1 MRNFISKRNFFTS
14 AVSVFLSVFMVA
26 VVAYGAST
34 MDTASVG
41 AGTSTP
47 GASLGVKGAA
57 LIEGQ
62 IWADNLIATSSAI
75 SSGFGTTAPGAE
87 FTVSGSGIFE
97 GFVSS
102 NYFTST
108 STNTSWVMGQVGI
121 GTTTPG
127 AQLAVDG
134 MGLFNGIVEAD
145 SFVATSTS
153 ATSTLKWSLDVATS
167 SLQVSGVSG
176 QVVIG
181 ATTTI
186 ADGGVM
192 GRDLNPDPA
201 LTITGTGNAASATGT
216 LYVSGGG
223 INGGEIIIRS
233 SDGFN
238 CVSLTVLSGNVDPFT
253 SNIALATLLN
263 AKIVACPR

>member
-1 MRNFISKRNFFTS
+1 MKNIISKRYFFTS
-14 AVSVFLSVFMVA
+14 AVSVLLSVFMVA

-47 GASLGVKGAA
+47 GAAVGA
-57 LIEGQ
+57 
-62 IWADNLIATSSAI
+62 T
-75 SSGFGTTAPGAE
+75 GA
-87 FTVSGSGIFE
+87 GIFD
-97 GFVSS
+97 GFVSA

-108 STNTSWVMGQVGI
+108 STGTSWVMGQMGI

-153 ATSTLKWSLDVATS
+153 ATSTIKYSLDIATS
-167 SLQVSGVSG
+167 SLQVSGFSG
-176 QVVIG
+176 QVVVG
-181 ATTTI
+181 ATTTLPN
-186 ADGGVM
+186 ADVL

-201 LTITGTGNAASATGT
+201 LTITGVGNAAGATGT

>member
-1 MRNFISKRNFFTS
+1 M
-14 AVSVFLSVFMVA
+14 
-26 VVAYGAST
+26 AYGASMMNT
-34 MDTASVG
+34 SSVG
-41 AGTSTP
+41 SGTTTP
-47 GASLGVKGAA
+47 GAAVDVKGAG
-57 LIEGQ
+57 LF
-62 IWADNLIATSSAI
+62 D
-75 SSGFGTTAPGAE
+75 
-87 FTVSGSGIFE
+87 
-97 GFVSS
+97 GFVGA

-108 STNTSWVMGQVGI
+108 SSLTSWVMGQVGI

-134 MGLFNGIVEAD
+134 VGLFNGGVTGD
-145 SFVATSTS
+145 FLVATSTT
-153 ATSTLKWSLDVATS
+153 ATSTIRTSIEVASS
-167 SLQVSGVSG
+167 SLQVSGFSG

-181 ATTTI
+181 ATTTLSN
-186 ADGGVM
+186 ADVI

-201 LTITGTGNAASATGT
+201 LTITGVGNAAGATGT

-223 INGGEIIIRS
+223 TNGGEIIIRS

-238 CVSLTVLSGNVDPFT
+238 CVSLTVLSGNVDPFV